1 MPINVCTHGEKVVR
15 LVIGLALLSLLFF
28 LDGGLALLGLIGLI
42 PIVTVLISY
51 CPIKHLFGI
60 TSCKIDTHRAH
71 HA

>member
-1 MPINVCTHGEKVVR
+1 MPINVCTHGEKALR